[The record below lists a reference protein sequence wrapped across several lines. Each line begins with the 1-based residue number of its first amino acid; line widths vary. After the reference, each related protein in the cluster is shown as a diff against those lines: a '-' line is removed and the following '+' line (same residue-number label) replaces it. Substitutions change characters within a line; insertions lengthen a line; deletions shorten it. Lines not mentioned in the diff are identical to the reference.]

1 MLPTTSSGRW
11 LAGIAATVAAL
22 VVISLAVAL
31 ATGSDEPPLLAED
44 TPEGTVQRYFVALD
58 AADYEAA
65 YALLAD
71 EARETCTLQEFRRQ
85 FSFDRFDGKES
96 SRVRLGSTRPAGDN
110 VEVTVRV
117 TRFYGSPPFNVN
129 ESTSTYRYLLSE
141 SDEGWRIIEAGPPFG
156 CPPYRGIVPVE
167 APRPIAPPP
176 PASTPTPTVAA
187 S

>member
-11 LAGIAATVAAL
+11 LAGITAAVAAL
-22 VVISLAVAL
+22 VVISLVVAL
-31 ATGSDEPPLLAED
+31 TTGSDEVPLLDED

-58 AADYEAA
+58 AADYDAA

-71 EARETCTLQEFRRQ
+71 EAREGCTLQEFRRQ
-85 FSFDRFDGKES
+85 FSFDRFDGKDR

-117 TRFYGSPPFNVN
+117 TRFYGEPPFNVS

-141 SDEGWRIIEAGPPFG
+141 SDEGWRIIEAGSSFG
-156 CPPYRGIVPVE
+156 CPPYRDGPLVPL
-167 APRPIAPPP
+167 RPADTPPP
-176 PASTPTPTVAA
+176 DPTPTQTAAA

>member
-11 LAGIAATVAAL
+11 LAGITATVAAL
-22 VVISLAVAL
+22 VVISLVVAL
-31 ATGSDEPPLLAED
+31 ATGSDEPTLLAED

-71 EARETCTLQEFRRQ
+71 EAREGCTLQEFRRQ

-156 CPPYRGIVPVE
+156 CPPYRDGAIEPL
-167 APRPIAPPP
+167 RPAVIPP